1 MYQTMVSLEEILSKQ
16 YFFRIDNSYLVNV
29 SHIEKINE
37 KTLYWEQRTPI
48 SKHKREE
55 FVNSLVYKQICLIT

>member
-1 MYQTMVSLEEILSKQ
+1 MSCYVEGKTYIMYQTMVSLEGILSKQ

-37 KTLYWEQRTPI
+37 ESLYRKQRTPHLRI
-48 SKHKREE
+48 
-55 FVNSLVYKQICLIT
+55 